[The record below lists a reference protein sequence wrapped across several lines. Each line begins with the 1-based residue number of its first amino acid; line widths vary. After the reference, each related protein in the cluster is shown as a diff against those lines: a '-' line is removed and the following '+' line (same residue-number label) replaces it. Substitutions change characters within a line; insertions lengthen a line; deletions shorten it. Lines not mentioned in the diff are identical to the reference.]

1 MSDTITKLWALNR
14 NWSVCLLAI
23 STYSVFVDGFASP
36 SRQSLGK
43 LVLLRSERASDQS
56 LPWDNGASAHTHRS
70 RQGSYGMKGSADSMF
85 SKIEMK
91 SLKSI
96 SFATF
101 MSFSIILPP
110 PILAE
115 TAERF
120 HQSEP
125 TTTSKNVKSYVSIS
139 SSVVQSLGKPDAT
152 TFEYRPEILG
162 PTRCP
167 TVPEISKGNP
177 RIFGT
182 AGGIY
187 CPRREG
193 KYVRSRPTFGVKKSL
208 SNSEDDNNGPRPT
221 ETPLKTNILRKSSLN
236 FILPP
241 AFATEDKIE
250 NENENI
256 GIPVLD
262 EAWTLINKYAL
273 DRSFNGQDWINVKKN
288 YRDKVH
294 KIYPGLSTSKDIK
307 IDEGVV
313 EKMLNSMVSSLGD
326 KYSRTLDKGAYAAM
340 QKYDLVGIGAV
351 LMPNEEGTIM
361 IGAPP
366 VPGSSADEY
375 AFKKGDL
382 ILEVNG
388 ISTKDRTAFNIID
401 QISEKDVNAKEV
413 TMRIRRVGSSPQK
426 PNDPVEQNYLLKRS
440 GEVIKD
446 PVYYKLN
453 GVINGGKKVG
463 YIQIKE
469 FNSLV
474 KSSVEHAIVDLKNQ
488 GANAFVLDLRGN
500 PGGAFQSAVNIASYF
515 MNDSLAVSVVDS
527 SSESMPFRT
536 SKQDSIIPSNIP
548 IAIWTDKGTAS
559 ASEVLVGALHDNCRA
574 VVMGDTTF
582 GKGIIQAV
590 YGLQDGSGLVLT
602 VAKYVTPKG
611 TSIQGVGI
619 LPDILSKLPPN
630 LPGLR
635 SDTSSIDFENS
646 LFSNPICY

>member
-1 MSDTITKLWALNR
+1 
-14 NWSVCLLAI
+14 
-23 STYSVFVDGFASP
+23 
-36 SRQSLGK
+36 
-43 LVLLRSERASDQS
+43 
-56 LPWDNGASAHTHRS
+56 
-70 RQGSYGMKGSADSMF
+70 
-85 SKIEMK
+85 
-91 SLKSI
+91 
-96 SFATF
+96 
-101 MSFSIILPP
+101 
-110 PILAE
+110 
-115 TAERF
+115 
-120 HQSEP
+120 
-125 TTTSKNVKSYVSIS
+125 
-139 SSVVQSLGKPDAT
+139 
-152 TFEYRPEILG
+152 
-162 PTRCP
+162 
-167 TVPEISKGNP
+167 
-177 RIFGT
+177 
-182 AGGIY
+182 
-187 CPRREG
+187 
-193 KYVRSRPTFGVKKSL
+193 
-208 SNSEDDNNGPRPT
+208 
-221 ETPLKTNILRKSSLN
+221 
-236 FILPP
+236 
-241 AFATEDKIE
+241 
-250 NENENI
+250 
-256 GIPVLD
+256 
-262 EAWTLINKYAL
+262 
-273 DRSFNGQDWINVKKN
+273 
-288 YRDKVH
+288 
-294 KIYPGLSTSKDIK
+294 
-307 IDEGVV
+307 
-313 EKMLNSMVSSLGD
+313 
-326 KYSRTLDKGAYAAM
+326 
-340 QKYDLVGIGAV
+340 
-351 LMPNEEGTIM
+351 
-361 IGAPP
+361 
-366 VPGSSADEY
+366 
-375 AFKKGDL
+375 
-382 ILEVNG
+382 
-388 ISTKDRTAFNIID
+388 
-401 QISEKDVNAKEV
+401 
-413 TMRIRRVGSSPQK
+413 MRIRRVGSSPQK

-548 IAIWTDKGTAS
+548 IAIWTDKGKFHSAYFFVYISIPFDTTGEHLSISLCQGTAS